1 MAQQV
6 QPYPVPTVQP
16 VQERR
21 RWKISDILLVALGFT
36 LTVVFMFPFL
46 WSISSSLKGPL
57 EIFIVPPI
65 IIPLDP
71 RWSNYQRIWEM
82 VPLAQFYRNTIIIT
96 IIAIFGTLLSSVLVA
111 YGFARFKFRGRN
123 FLFLLVIGTLILP
136 PDITLVPRFIL
147 YNQLDWIDT
156 WLPLTVPEFFA
167 VNAFLIFLLRQF
179 ILSIPREMDEAAEID
194 GAGPITILIN
204 IILPLIK
211 PALATVMIFSFLAS
225 WNSFIDPMIFLRT
238 TELFPISVG
247 LRFFQTGA
255 DMGGEPREP
264 LLLAAS
270 LLMSLP
276 PILIYLFA
284 QRYYVQGIVMSGLKG

>member
-1 MAQQV
+1 MAEQVQLSPISKVQQV
-6 QPYPVPTVQP
+6 KS
-16 VQERR
+16 RR
-21 RWKISDILLVALGFT
+21 RLKLSDILLLALGAI

-46 WSISSSLKGPL
+46 WSISSSLKSPL
-57 EIFIVPPI
+57 EIFIVPPRM
-65 IIPLDP
+65 IPLDP
-71 RWSNYQRIWEM
+71 RWSNYSRIWEM
-82 VPLAQFYRNTIIIT
+82 VPLALFFRNTIIIT
-96 IIAIFGTLLSSVLVA
+96 VIAIFGTLLSSVMVA

-123 FLFLLVIGTLILP
+123 FLFMLVIGTLILP

-147 YNQLDWIDT
+147 YNQLQWIDT

-194 GAGPITILIN
+194 GAGPISILIN

-211 PALATVMIFSFLAS
+211 PALATVTIFSFLAS

-238 TELFPISVG
+238 TDLFPISVG

-270 LLMSLP
+270 LLMAFP
-276 PILIYLFA
+276 PILVYLFA